1 MKLRKA
7 VILTAGYGT
16 RLLPATKAQP
26 KAILPIV
33 DKPTIQYAVEEAVA
47 SGLDEIV
54 IVMSAGQHVIEDH
67 FDRSWDLERALEAKG
82 DQARLEQLRRISDL
96 ADIAYVRQQE
106 QRGIGD
112 AVLTTR
118 HIIGREP
125 FVLFFPDDVIA
136 SETPVAKQLVDTF
149 HERGG
154 SVIAVEEVTREDIE
168 SYGIVDGDPID
179 DRVYKLRGV
188 VEKPKLEDAPTNL
201 GIVGR
206 YALTPEIFD
215 VLEETPPGKAGEIQI
230 TDGLGL
236 LLKRQPMFALKFEG
250 RRYDTGRPLGLIKAS
265 IELALARDDVGP
277 GLREYLRS
285 LDLDS

>member
-33 DKPTIQYAVEEAVA
+33 DKPTIQYAVEEAVE

-54 IVMSAGQHVIEDH
+54 IVMSAGQQVIADH

-82 DQARLEQLRRISDL
+82 DQRRLEELRRISGL

-118 HIIGREP
+118 HIIGHEP

-154 SVIAVEEVTREDIE
+154 SVIAVEEVAREDIE
-168 SYGIVDGDPID
+168 SYGIIDGDPID

-236 LLKRQPMFALKFEG
+236 LLKRQPMFALQFEG

-285 LDLDS
+285 LELDS

>member
-82 DQARLEQLRRISDL
+82 DQARLEQLRSISDL

-154 SVIAVEEVTREDIE
+154 SVIAVEEVAREDIE
-168 SYGIVDGDPID
+168 SYGIVDGEPID
-179 DRVYKLRGV
+179 DRVYKLRGL

-236 LLKRQPMFALKFEG
+236 LLKRQPMFALQFEG

-277 GLREYLRS
+277 GLREFLRS

>member
-33 DKPTIQYAVEEAVA
+33 DKPTIQYAVEEAVE

-54 IVMSAGQHVIEDH
+54 IVMSAGQQVIADH

-82 DQARLEQLRRISDL
+82 DEVRLEQLRRISDL

-154 SVIAVEEVTREDIE
+154 SVIAVEEVAREDIE
-168 SYGIVDGDPID
+168 SYGIIDADPID
-179 DRVYKLRGV
+179 DRVYKLRAV

-236 LLKRQPMFALKFEG
+236 LLKRQPMFALQFEG

>member
-33 DKPTIQYAVEEAVA
+33 DKPAIQYAVEEAVE

-54 IVMSAGQHVIEDH
+54 IVMSAGQQVIEDH

-82 DQARLEQLRRISDL
+82 DQTRLEEVQRISGL

-125 FVLFFPDDVIA
+125 FVLFFPDDIIA

-149 HERGG
+149 HARGG
-154 SVIAVEEVTREDIE
+154 SVIAVEEVAREDIE
-168 SYGIVDGDPID
+168 SYGIVDGDPVD
-179 DRVYKLRGV
+179 DRVYELRGV

-236 LLKRQPMFALKFEG
+236 LLKRQPMFALQFEG
-250 RRYDTGRPLGLIKAS
+250 RRYDTGRPLGLIKAT
-265 IELALARDDVGP
+265 IELALARDDIGP

-285 LDLDS
+285 LELDS

>member
-26 KAILPIV
+26 KAIIPIV

-47 SGLDEIV
+47 SGLDQIV
-54 IVMSAGQHVIEDH
+54 IVMSAGQQVIEDH

-82 DQARLEQLRRISDL
+82 DQTRLGELRRISGL
-96 ADIAYVRQQE
+96 AKIAYVRQQE
-106 QRGIGD
+106 QRGIGH

-118 HIIGREP
+118 HIIGQEP
-125 FVLFFPDDVIA
+125 FVLFFPDDIIA

-149 HERGG
+149 QERGG
-154 SVIAVEEVTREDIE
+154 SVIAVEEVAREDIE
-168 SYGIVDGDPID
+168 SYGIVDGDPVD
-179 DRVYKLRGV
+179 DRVYELRGV

-236 LLKRQPMFALKFEG
+236 LMKRQPVFALQFEG
-250 RRYDTGRPLGLIKAS
+250 RRYDTGRPLGLIKAT
-265 IELALARDDVGP
+265 IELALARNDIGP
-277 GLREYLRS
+277 SLRDYLRS

>member
-33 DKPTIQYAVEEAVA
+33 DKPTIQYAVEEAVE

-54 IVMSAGQHVIEDH
+54 IVMSAGQQVIADH

-82 DQARLEQLRRISDL
+82 DEVRLEQLRRISDL

-154 SVIAVEEVTREDIE
+154 SVIAVEEVAREDIE
-168 SYGIVDGDPID
+168 SYGIIDGDPID

-236 LLKRQPMFALKFEG
+236 LLKRQPMFALRFEG

-265 IELALARDDVGP
+265 IELALDRDDVGP
-277 GLREYLRS
+277 GLREFLRS

>member
-1 MKLRKA
+1 MAR
-7 VILTAGYGT
+7 T
-16 RLLPATKAQP
+16 
-26 KAILPIV
+26 
-33 DKPTIQYAVEEAVA
+33 
-47 SGLDEIV
+47 
-54 IVMSAGQHVIEDH
+54 
-67 FDRSWDLERALEAKG
+67 G
-82 DQARLEQLRRISDL
+82 DD
-96 ADIAYVRQQE
+96 V

-154 SVIAVEEVTREDIE
+154 SVIAVEEVAREDIE
-168 SYGIVDGDPID
+168 SYGIIDGDPID

-236 LLKRQPMFALKFEG
+236 LLQRQPMFALQFEG
-250 RRYDTGRPLGLIKAS
+250 RRYDTGRPLGMIKAS

-285 LDLDS
+285 LELDS